1 MRFVSQGGAV
11 APSAAAQPMIINDIR
26 PEIKQ
31 AIQDSIGSFLSG
43 YELERFSIEPREDF
57 DGDDAIFVDIFYK
70 FSPREY
76 DPEISA
82 ALRSDVLEKI
92 SGMREPRFA
101 YIRHHFKQGQQ
112 VKR

>member
-1 MRFVSQGGAV
+1 
-11 APSAAAQPMIINDIR
+11 MIINDIR

-31 AIQDSIGSFLSG
+31 AIQDSIGTYLAD

-70 FSPREY
+70 FSPRAY
-76 DPEISA
+76 DPEISST
-82 ALRSDVLEKI
+82 LQLNVLEKI
-92 SGMREPRFA
+92 SDMQEPRFV